1 MLSASIFINM
11 ITKYV
16 QSQVLGKCQ
25 KKSKQIII
33 DATQKYSWVF
43 LTFTYTLLTSS
54 VKDELEAFICHI

>member
-54 VKDELEAFICHI
+54 FKDELQAFICHI